1 MKKSINSAI
10 ILGFVLVASG
20 LTYAQETQTAYKFTT
35 IVKQAST
42 PVKNQAI
49 TGTCWSFATT
59 SFFESELL
67 RMGKGEYDLSEMF
80 TVRFNYIN
88 RINDNY
94 LKQGRGNLTEGSL
107 SHMLLN
113 VVNEYGMVPEDIY
126 NGINY
131 NSKTHNHKELNSFIN
146 AIAAIP
152 IASKMKSPEYEKLL
166 NSLLDIYL
174 GPIPEKFNYKGKI
187 YIPKTFF
194 QSLNINLDDYE
205 EFTSFTDHPYYSRY
219 VLDIPDNW
227 DSGSYNNIPLED
239 LIKIMNFALNNGYTV
254 CWDGDMSEKNYSD
267 KAGIAVNATKEEL
280 TQEKGDILSFGKIY
294 KEDDVTP
301 ESRQKGFE
309 SFATTDDHLMHIIGL
324 AKDQNGVIYY
334 IAKNSWKPESNQFGG
349 YNYLSEK
356 YVRAKT
362 IAIMVHKKSIP
373 KEIIEKARL

>member
-1 MKKSINSAI
+1 MKKSIIPAI

-67 RMGKGEYDLSEMF
+67 RMGGEEYDLSEMY
-80 TVRFNYIN
+80 TVRYNYIN

-113 VVNEYGMVPEDIY
+113 VVKEYGMVPEDIY

-152 IASKMKSPEYEKLL
+152 VASKMKSPEYEKLL

-174 GPIPEKFNYKGKI
+174 GPIPEKFDYKGKI
-187 YIPKTFF
+187 YTPKTFF
-194 QSLNINLDDYE
+194 KRGQKSVQLSHPEFLNHYPL
-205 EFTSFTDHPYYSRY
+205 
-219 VLDIPDNW
+219 
-227 DSGSYNNIPLED
+227 SGFP
-239 LIKIMNFALNNGYTV
+239 
-254 CWDGDMSEKNYSD
+254 
-267 KAGIAVNATKEEL
+267 
-280 TQEKGDILSFGKIY
+280 
-294 KEDDVTP
+294 DDVQ
-301 ESRQKGFE
+301 S
-309 SFATTDDHLMHIIGL
+309 
-324 AKDQNGVIYY
+324 
-334 IAKNSWKPESNQFGG
+334 
-349 YNYLSEK
+349 
-356 YVRAKT
+356 
-362 IAIMVHKKSIP
+362 
-373 KEIIEKARL
+373 

>member
-1 MKKSINSAI
+1 MKKSIIALT
-10 ILGFVLVASG
+10 ILVFVLISCRQ
-20 LTYAQETQTAYKFTT
+20 TFAQEPTTAYKFTT
-35 IVKQAST
+35 IVKHAAT

-67 RMGKGEYDLSEMF
+67 RTGKGEYDLSEMH
-80 TVRFNYIN
+80 TVRYNYIN

-131 NSKTHNHKELNSFIN
+131 NSKTHNHKELNCFIN

-152 IASKMKSPEYEKLL
+152 VSSKWRSPEYEKLL

-174 GPIPEKFNYKGKI
+174 GPLPEKFDYKGKI
-187 YIPKTFF
+187 YTPKTFF
-194 QSLNINLDDYE
+194 QSLNINLNDYI
-205 EFTSFTDHPYYSRY
+205 EFTSFTHHPYYSQF

-227 DSGSYNNIPLED
+227 DSGYYYNLPLDE
-239 LIKIMNFALNNGYTV
+239 LMKIINFALDNGYTV
-254 CWDGDMSEKNYSD
+254 CWDGDMSEKSYSD
-267 KAGIAVNATKEEL
+267 KAGIAVNATKDEMN
-280 TQEKGDILSFGKIY
+280 QEKGEILSFQKFY
-294 KEDDVTP
+294 KEEEVTQ
-301 ESRQKGFE
+301 ESRQQGFE

-324 AKDQNGVIYY
+324 AKDQDGTIYY

-349 YNYLSEK
+349 YIYMSEK

-362 IAIMVHKKSIP
+362 IAIMVHKNSIP
-373 KEIIEKARL
+373 KR

>member
-1 MKKSINSAI
+1 MKKI
-10 ILGFVLVASG
+10 ILTSLILCFFLFAPV
-20 LTYAQETQTAYKFTT
+20 LTYAQTAQTAYKFTT
-35 IVKQAST
+35 IVKHDAT

-67 RMGKGEYDLSEMF
+67 RMGKGEYDLSEMY
-80 TVRFNYIN
+80 TVRYNYIN

-113 VVNEYGMVPEDIY
+113 VVKEHGMVPDVVY
-126 NGINY
+126 SGINY

-152 IASKMKSPEYEKLL
+152 VASKKKSVEYEKLL

-174 GPIPEKFNYKGKI
+174 GPVPEKFEYKGKS
-187 YIPKTFF
+187 YTPNTFF
-194 QSLNINLDDYE
+194 QSLNINLNDYI
-205 EFTSFTDHPYYSRY
+205 EFTSFTHHPFYSQF

-227 DSGSYNNIPLED
+227 DSGSYNNVPLDE
-239 LIKIMNFALNNGYTV
+239 LIKIMNIALNNGYTV
-254 CWDGDMSEKNYSD
+254 CWDGDMSEKSYSD
-267 KAGIAVNATKEEL
+267 KAGIAVNATKDEL
-280 TQEKGDILSFGKIY
+280 TQEKGDILSFGKVY
-294 KEDDVTP
+294 NEDDVTP

-324 AKDQNGVIYY
+324 AKDQNGIIYY

-356 YVRAKT
+356 YVKAKT
-362 IAIMVHKKSIP
+362 ISIMVHKNSIP
-373 KEIIEKARL
+373 KRKL

>member
-1 MKKSINSAI
+1 MKKSIIPAL

-20 LTYAQETQTAYKFTT
+20 LTYAQEAQTAYKFTT
-35 IVKQAST
+35 IVKQDAT

-59 SFFESELL
+59 SFIESELL
-67 RMGKGEYDLSEMF
+67 RMGRGEYDLSEMY
-80 TVRFNYIN
+80 TVRYNYIN

-113 VVNEYGMVPEDIY
+113 VVRDYGMVPEVVY

-152 IASKMKSPEYEKLL
+152 VESKNRSPEYEKLL

-174 GPIPEKFNYKGKI
+174 GPLPAKFDYKGNLCT
-187 YIPKTFF
+187 PKTFF
-194 QSLNINLDDYE
+194 QNLNINLNDYVE
-205 EFTSFTDHPYYSRY
+205 LTSFSNHPYYSRF

-227 DSGSYNNIPLED
+227 DSGSYCNLPLD
-239 LIKIMNFALNNGYTV
+239 DMMQVINFALNNGYTV
-254 CWDGDMSEKNYSD
+254 CWDGDMSEKSYSD
-267 KAGIAVNATKEEL
+267 KSGIAVNATKDEL
-280 TQEKGDILSFGKIY
+280 IQEKGDILSFAKIY

-301 ESRQKGFE
+301 ESRQKSFE
-309 SFATTDDHLMHIIGL
+309 SFATTDDHLMHLIGL
-324 AKDQNGVIYY
+324 AKDQYGTVYY

-349 YNYLSEK
+349 YNYLSER

-362 IAIMVHKKSIP
+362 IAILVHKNSIP
-373 KEIIEKARL
+373 KEIKEKLGL